1 MYPILAGI
9 QFKNSQYQFNYESN
23 ESNDI
28 IELVSPQLYES
39 NIRNNLY
46 WFGYKFN
53 SDVSSKVR
61 SQFIKDLK
69 GIGEHNLSNSQI
81 KKLIEAPLFELHKI
95 INLYHL
101 DVLVY
106 PVSGRSKLVNMMID
120 SINDW
125 TSHETF
131 KKSFEFVKN
140 CPKDVKFDW
149 QSFEAR
155 YGSLEDKSRYLNMKQ
170 YIEKHLMPAIHQ
182 QDYFSIAQSV
192 KSKYRPFIQDYLS
205 FKDGDALQ
213 EFANLQAESVLI
225 VDDINTS
232 GSTINEILRIL
243 NIINEECNIFVYTLI
258 GKD

>member
-9 QFKNSQYQFNYESN
+9 QFKNGQYQFNYQSN

-106 PVSGRSKLVNMMID
+106 LAA
-120 SINDW
+120 
-125 TSHETF
+125 F
-131 KKSFEFVKN
+131 
-140 CPKDVKFDW
+140 
-149 QSFEAR
+149 A
-155 YGSLEDKSRYLNMKQ
+155 L
-170 YIEKHLMPAIHQ
+170 
-182 QDYFSIAQSV
+182 IA
-192 KSKYRPFIQDYLS
+192 
-205 FKDGDALQ
+205 
-213 EFANLQAESVLI
+213 
-225 VDDINTS
+225 
-232 GSTINEILRIL
+232 
-243 NIINEECNIFVYTLI
+243 
-258 GKD
+258 